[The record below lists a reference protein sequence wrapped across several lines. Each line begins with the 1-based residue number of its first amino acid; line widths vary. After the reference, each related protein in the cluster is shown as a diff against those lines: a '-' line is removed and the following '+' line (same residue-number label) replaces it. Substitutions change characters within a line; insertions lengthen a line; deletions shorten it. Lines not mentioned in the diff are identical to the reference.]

1 MPQADSP
8 TLRILVVED
17 DEAIRNTMCDI
28 LELNGYT
35 VYQAGDGQA
44 GVEAALAQAPD
55 MILADIAM
63 PRMDGLAMI
72 DALHAD
78 ERTRAIPIIIVSASV
93 ELERMREGMD
103 RGAEDFIVKPFTEDQ
118 VLRSIKARLE
128 KKALLDELDAFAHTV
143 AHDLKNPIATMMAR
157 ATLMRLSW
165 AEESDERKLEQLADI
180 ESAAKRLAAIVDELL
195 LLAGVRRMAVEPA
208 AVDMAATVA
217 DALGRIESLV
227 RASGAQIERPADW
240 PLACGH
246 GPWVAEIWTNYLS
259 NAVKYG
265 GRPPRVRLGADR
277 VPERDCVR
285 FWVEDNG
292 AGIDPGKQAELFQQF
307 SRLGQTDAG
316 GHGLG
321 LSIVRRIT
329 EKLSGAAGCESKAGR
344 GSRFWFE
351 LPAVEPP
358 GAVGGTPRD
367 AAKESP

>member
-1 MPQADSP
+1 MPQADNP
-8 TLRILVVED
+8 ALRILVVED
-17 DEAIRNTMCDI
+17 DEAIRSTMCDI
-28 LELNGYT
+28 LEINGYT
-35 VYQAGDGQA
+35 VYQAADGQE
-44 GVEAALAQAPD
+44 GVEAALARSPD

-103 RGAEDFIVKPFTEDQ
+103 RGAEDFLVKPFTEDQ

-157 ATLMRLSW
+157 ATLLRMGW
-165 AEESDERKLEQLADI
+165 AEESDAQKLAHLADI
-180 ESAAKRLAAIVDELL
+180 EAGAMRMAAIVDELL
-195 LLAGVRRMAVEPA
+195 LLAGVRRMAVEPE
-208 AVDMAATVA
+208 AVDMAPVVS
-217 DALGRIESLV
+217 DALGRIESMV
-227 RASGAQIERPADW
+227 QASGAQIERPAQW

-246 GPWVAEIWTNYLS
+246 GPWVAEIWANYLS

-265 GRPPRVRLGADR
+265 GRPPRVRLGAELL
-277 VPERDCVR
+277 PERECVR

-292 AGIDPGKQAELFQQF
+292 PGIAAEKQAGLFRQF
-307 SRLGQTDAG
+307 SRLGDMSAD

-329 EKLSGAAGCESKAGR
+329 EKLGGAAGCQSEPGK

-351 LPAVEPP
+351 LPAVELS
-358 GAVGGTPRD
+358 RD
-367 AAKESP
+367 PAKEGT

>member
-1 MPQADSP
+1 MPQTDSP
-8 TLRILVVED
+8 APRILVVED
-17 DEAIRNTMCDI
+17 DEAIRSTMCDI

-35 VYQAGDGQA
+35 VYQAGDGMA
-44 GVEAALAQAPD
+44 GVAAALAQSPD

-103 RGAEDFIVKPFTEDQ
+103 RGAEDFLVKPFTEDQ
-118 VLRSIKARLE
+118 VLRSIKARFE

-157 ATLMRLSW
+157 ASLMRLSW
-165 AEESDERKLEQLADI
+165 TEESDEQKLAHLGEI
-180 ESAAKRLAAIVDELL
+180 EAGAKRLAAIVDELL
-195 LLAGVRRMAVEPA
+195 LLAGVRRMAVEPV
-208 AVDMAATVA
+208 AVDMAAVVA

-227 RASGAQIERPADW
+227 RASGAQIECPAQW
-240 PLACGH
+240 PVACGH
-246 GPWVAEIWTNYLS
+246 GPWVAEIWANYLS

-265 GRPPRVRLGADR
+265 GKPPRLRLGAER

-292 AGIDPGKQAELFQQF
+292 AGIEPGKQSELFRQF
-307 SRLGQTDAG
+307 SRLGATGTDG
-316 GHGLG
+316 QGLG

-329 EKLSGAAGCESKAGR
+329 EKLGGAAGCESEVGH

-351 LPAVEPP
+351 LPAVEP
-358 GAVGGTPRD
+358 ARD
-367 AAKESP
+367 APNADRPAKETT

>member
-1 MPQADSP
+1 
-8 TLRILVVED
+8 
-17 DEAIRNTMCDI
+17 
-28 LELNGYT
+28 
-35 VYQAGDGQA
+35 
-44 GVEAALAQAPD
+44 
-55 MILADIAM
+55 
-63 PRMDGLAMI
+63 
-72 DALHAD
+72 
-78 ERTRAIPIIIVSASV
+78 
-93 ELERMREGMD
+93 MREGMD

-195 LLAGVRRMAVEPA
+195 LLAGVRRMAVEPV
-208 AVDMAATVA
+208 AVDMAAVVA
-217 DALGRIESLV
+217 DALGRIEILV
-227 RASGAQIERPADW
+227 QASGAQIERPADW

-265 GRPPRVRLGADR
+265 GRPPRIRLGADR
-277 VPERDCVR
+277 VPDRDCVR
-285 FWVEDNG
+285 FWVQDNG
-292 AGIDPGKQAELFQQF
+292 AGIEPEKQAGLFQQF
-307 SRLGQTDAG
+307 SRLGTG
-316 GHGLG
+316 VTEGHGLG

-329 EKLSGAAGCESKAGR
+329 EKLGGAAGCESEVGR

-351 LPAVEPP
+351 LPAVEPA
-358 GAVGGTPRD
+358 GA
-367 AAKESP
+367 